1 MRYCIK
7 NMWSRYVISLLMAIM
22 PVLAMAQGNSTTV
35 LPENGSVVELP
46 SEQTVPVRIDE
57 YTIKFLEEQDSL
69 RSELQQKKDSIE
81 ILKKRISDLERT
93 NAKLKTKINLSD
105 SLSSELQKKQ
115 VNLSM
120 LQNDTSSLRQK
131 NNKLESQIEE
141 TDKSL
146 ERIASN
152 FLFIYYEAFSIE
164 YIAIPA
170 YKSISSNNLKNEG
183 RMKYTLLEN
192 YKKDVHELYELYKII
207 ETDLVDEYTFS
218 GKDHI
223 SEIEGSEA
231 YKRYSNSGYSKWG
244 KTYLG
249 KNMLDAISIL
259 RNFTPE
265 NRKTLKAL
273 ITELEKCIAT
283 EEEL

>member
-1 MRYCIK
+1 
-7 NMWSRYVISLLMAIM
+7 MAIM

-35 LPENGSVVELP
+35 LPENGRAVELP

-69 RSELQQKKDSIE
+69 RSELQQKKDSLE
-81 ILKKRISDLERT
+81 KLGKRISDLERT
-93 NAKLKTKINLSD
+93 NDKLRAKINLSD

-115 VNLSM
+115 VNLSK
-120 LQNDTSSLRQK
+120 LQNEISTLRQR
-131 NNKLESQIEE
+131 NDKLESQIEE
-141 TDKSL
+141 TDESL

-170 YKSISSNNLKNEG
+170 YNAISSNNLKNEG
-183 RMKYTLLEN
+183 RMKYTLLLN
-192 YKKDVHELYELYKII
+192 YKKDVHELDSLYKVI
-207 ETDLVDEYTFS
+207 EEDLVDEYTFS
-218 GKDHI
+218 GEGHI

-244 KTYLG
+244 NTYLG
-249 KNMLDAISIL
+249 KNMLTAISIL
-259 RNFTPE
+259 KKFTPE

-273 ITELEKCIAT
+273 IAELEKCIAT
-283 EEEL
+283 EKEL